1 MRARAGNHRV
11 NFLNRLVALVA
22 FVTVPTALA
31 IVGLM
36 VYAGISRY
44 LAALV
49 ALLLALLVGYCL
61 ATLKARVSFQ
71 FMTVSVLLDGLE
83 VGDYSLRGRRH
94 RGDHS
99 LDGVVVQI
107 NRLAEE
113 LARQRFSA
121 KESRLLLEKVIR
133 QIGVA
138 ILAFDDR
145 DEVVLAN
152 PAAAELFGLSG
163 EEILK
168 SNVAALGAKPILS
181 ADNDSVVELKFPNR
195 SGRFHIR
202 LDEFREQAR
211 VHRLVFLTDVRV
223 LLRSEERRAWQDLI
237 RVISHEINNSLT
249 PITSISKTLQE
260 SAMDG
265 EVASSGRSGL
275 ANGLKV
281 IEERSVALKSF
292 IQRFGQLSQLP
303 EPEKESVSIR
313 QLVESVTPL
322 FNERQILRQS
332 DTDIILQADPVQLKQ
347 VLINI
352 FKNADEAMADS
363 TGVIKIDWTVEN
375 QRLLIKITDEGNG
388 IGNPDNLFVPLYT
401 TKEHGSG
408 LGLALCRQIVEAH
421 DGNLTISNRS
431 DARGCEVMIELPA

>member
-1 MRARAGNHRV
+1 MRTRARNHRAD
-11 NFLNRLVALVA
+11 FLNRLVALVA
-22 FVTVPTALA
+22 FVTIPSALA
-31 IVGLM
+31 IIGLM
-36 VYAGISRY
+36 IYGEISRY
-44 LAALV
+44 LTALV
-49 ALLLALLVGYCL
+49 AMLLALLVGYCL
-61 ATLKARVSFQ
+61 ATIKARVSFQ
-71 FMTVSVLLDGLE
+71 FMTISVLLDGLE
-83 VGDYSLRGRRH
+83 IGDYSMRGRRH
-94 RGDHS
+94 RGDDS
-99 LDGVVVQI
+99 LDGVVAQV

-113 LARQRFSA
+113 LAKQRFSA
-121 KESRLLLEKVIR
+121 RESRLLLEKVIR

-145 DEVVLAN
+145 DEVALAN
-152 PAAAELFGLSG
+152 PAAAALFGLSEG
-163 EEILK
+163 EILD
-168 SNVAALGAKPILS
+168 SNVASLGAKAMLA
-181 ADNDSVVELKFPNR
+181 ADNDSVVELKFSNR

-260 SAMDG
+260 NATDA
-265 EVASSGRSGL
+265 EVASPGGSDL

-303 EPEKESVSIR
+303 APEKERVSVC
-313 QLVESVTPL
+313 QLVDSVTPL
-322 FNERQILRQS
+322 FNEREIVCQS
-332 DTDIILQADPVQLKQ
+332 SEEIILQADPVQLKQ
-347 VLINI
+347 VLINLL
-352 FKNADEAMADS
+352 KNSDEAMADS
-363 TGVIKIDWTVEN
+363 TGVIRIGWIMSK

-421 DGNLTISNRS
+421 DGNLTISNRA
-431 DARGCEVMIELPA
+431 DARGCEVTIELPA

>member
-1 MRARAGNHRV
+1 MRTRARSHRAD
-11 NFLNRLVALVA
+11 FLNRLVVLVA
-22 FVTVPTALA
+22 FVTVSAALA

-36 VYAGISRY
+36 IYAGISRY
-44 LAALV
+44 LTALA
-49 ALLLALLVGYCL
+49 ALLLALLVSYCL
-61 ATLKARVSFQ
+61 ATIRARVSFQ
-71 FMTVSVLLDGLE
+71 FMTISVLLDGLE
-83 VGDYSLRGRRH
+83 IGDYSLRGRRH
-94 RGDHS
+94 RGDDS
-99 LDGVVVQI
+99 IDGVVVQI
-107 NRLAEE
+107 NRLADE
-113 LARQRFSA
+113 LTRQRASA

-152 PAAAELFGLSG
+152 PAAVALYDFSS

-168 SNVAALGAKPILS
+168 SNVAALGAEAMLA
-181 ADNDSVVELKFPNR
+181 ADNESVVELEFPNR

-237 RVISHEINNSLT
+237 RVISHEINNSLA
-249 PITSISKTLQE
+249 PISSISKTLQE
-260 SAMDG
+260 SAIDA
-265 EVASSGRSGL
+265 EVAASGRSGL
-275 ANGLKV
+275 ANGLKL
-281 IEERSVALKSF
+281 IEERSAALKSF
-292 IQRFGQLSQLP
+292 IQRFGQLSKLP
-303 EPEKESVSIR
+303 EPEKEPVSIR

-322 FNERQILRQS
+322 FNEREILRQS
-332 DTDIILQADPVQLKQ
+332 DAEIILQADPVQMKQ

-352 FKNADEAMADS
+352 FKNADEAMPDS
-363 TGVIKIDWTVEN
+363 AGVITIEWSMRN
-375 QRLLIKITDEGNG
+375 QRLLIKITDEGSG

-408 LGLALCRQIVEAH
+408 LGLVLCRQVVEAH
-421 DGNLTISNRS
+421 DGNLTISNRA
-431 DARGCEVMIELPA
+431 DARGCEVMIELPV

>member
-1 MRARAGNHRV
+1 M
-11 NFLNRLVALVA
+11 
-22 FVTVPTALA
+22 
-31 IVGLM
+31 
-36 VYAGISRY
+36 
-44 LAALV
+44 
-49 ALLLALLVGYCL
+49 
-61 ATLKARVSFQ
+61 
-71 FMTVSVLLDGLE
+71 
-83 VGDYSLRGRRH
+83 
-94 RGDHS
+94 
-99 LDGVVVQI
+99 
-107 NRLAEE
+107 
-113 LARQRFSA
+113 
-121 KESRLLLEKVIR
+121 
-133 QIGVA
+133 
-138 ILAFDDR
+138 
-145 DEVVLAN
+145 
-152 PAAAELFGLSG
+152 
-163 EEILK
+163 
-168 SNVAALGAKPILS
+168 
-181 ADNDSVVELKFPNR
+181 
-195 SGRFHIR
+195 
-202 LDEFREQAR
+202 
-211 VHRLVFLTDVRV
+211 

-363 TGVIKIDWTVEN
+363 TGVIKIDWTVGN
-375 QRLLIKITDEGNG
+375 QR
-388 IGNPDNLFVPLYT
+388 
-401 TKEHGSG
+401 
-408 LGLALCRQIVEAH
+408 
-421 DGNLTISNRS
+421 
-431 DARGCEVMIELPA
+431 